1 MNKHPAHTPHYS
13 LFSTQRHPTPQIRHS
28 RAHRAPPCG
37 TAVCAVPSSGRRISG
52 PRKRLFRIAG
62 KAFPHHGKSSSAHQ
76 ETPSRATGKPVPHR
90 SAGFSH
96 PPLHT
101 FHYGKARSASSGTPP
116 PDSRHSI
123 SGFPAVKFFYFHTA
137 YLFISPRLPTLP
149 ATAIR
154 QPPSPRLTAVTQPA
168 GCTAVKRHASHRHLT
183 TYPDVYTP
191 TLLTTVR
198 QFITFASHSGK
209 IPCGGHS
216 FTQDNAAG
224 RNDGIPS
231 YRLTRLVLRKETV
244 MRRRPHTRCSTRR
257 APSHSR
263 HGSRTPRPGTLKV

>member
-1 MNKHPAHTPHYS
+1 MLAFFHATASHAANTP
-13 LFSTQRHPTPQIRHS
+13 FS
-28 RAHRAPPCG
+28 RAHRAHLCG

-62 KAFPHHGKSSSAHQ
+62 KAF
-76 ETPSRATGKPVPHR
+76 PHR

-123 SGFPAVKFFYFHTA
+123 SGFPAVKIFYFHTA

-216 FTQDNAAG
+216 FTQDNAVG
-224 RNDGIPS
+224 RNNGIPS

-244 MRRRPHTRCSTRR
+244 MRRRPHTRYSTRR

>member
-1 MNKHPAHTPHYS
+1 MNKHSSPTSHYS
-13 LFSTQRHPTPQIRHS
+13 LFYAQRHATAQIRHS
-28 RAHRAPPCG
+28 RAHRASSCS
-37 TAVCAVPSSGRRISG
+37 TAVCAVPSSGRRISD

-62 KAFPHHGKSSSAHQ
+62 KAFPHHGKSSSTHQ
-76 ETPSRATGKPVPHR
+76 KTPSRATGKPVPHR

-116 PDSRHSI
+116 PFSRHSL
-123 SGFPAVKFFYFHTA
+123 SENPAVKIFYFHTA

-244 MRRRPHTRCSTRR
+244 MRRRPHTRCGTRR
-257 APSHSR
+257 ARNLSR
-263 HGSRTPRPGTLKV
+263 HGSSTPRPGTRKV

>member
-1 MNKHPAHTPHYS
+1 MLAFFHATASHAANTP
-13 LFSTQRHPTPQIRHS
+13 FSRTSRTYLWHS
-28 RAHRAPPCG
+28 RLRRSVVRASHFRSAKKALPHRRKGFSA
-37 TAVCAVPSSGRRISG
+37 
-52 PRKRLFRIAG
+52 PRKVLFRTSEDTVSRHR
-62 KAFPHHGKSSSAHQ
+62 KA
-76 ETPSRATGKPVPHR
+76 R
-90 SAGFSH
+90 SAPFRRFSH

-101 FHYGKARSASSGTPP
+101 FNYGKARSASSGTPP

-123 SGFPAVKFFYFHTA
+123 SEFPAVKIFYFHTA
-137 YLFISPRLPTLP
+137 YLFISPRRPTLP

>member
-13 LFSTQRHPTPQIRHS
+13 LFPTQRHPTPQIHRS
-28 RAHRAPPCG
+28 RAHCAPLCG
-37 TAVCAVPSSGRRISG
+37 TAVCAVSSSGRRISG

-62 KAFPHHGKSSSAHQ
+62 KALPHHGKPSSAHLD
-76 ETPSRATGKPVPHR
+76 TPSRATGKPVPHR

-96 PPLHT
+96 SSRHT

-116 PDSRHSI
+116 PDSRHSL
-123 SGFPAVKFFYFHTA
+123 SGFPAVKIFYFHTA
-137 YLFISPRLPTLP
+137 YLFISPRRPDLP
-149 ATAIR
+149 ATA
-154 QPPSPRLTAVTQPA
+154 PGLHTSPRITAIILPT
-168 GCTAVKRHASHRHLT
+168 CHTAVKRHASHRHLT

-224 RNDGIPS
+224 RNDGMPS
-231 YRLTRLVLRKETV
+231 YRRTRLILRKETV

-257 APSHSR
+257 AQSHSR

>member
-1 MNKHPAHTPHYS
+1 MAQP
-13 LFSTQRHPTPQIRHS
+13 F
-28 RAHRAPPCG
+28 APFRRPG
-37 TAVCAVPSSGRRISG
+37 VAFQVREKGSSASQE
-52 PRKRLFRIAG
+52 RLFRTTESPL
-62 KAFPHHGKSSSAHQ
+62 PHIRRHRLAPQ
-76 ETPSRATGKPVPHR
+76 ESPFRTVPPVFHIRHCTPSITEKPVPHR

-123 SGFPAVKFFYFHTA
+123 SGFPAVKIFYFHTA
-137 YLFISPRLPTLP
+137 YLFISPRRPTLP

-154 QPPSPRLTAVTQPA
+154 QPSSPRLTAVTQPA

>member
-1 MNKHPAHTPHYS
+1 MLAFFHATASHAANTPFSRTSRTS
-13 LFSTQRHPTPQIRHS
+13 LWHS
-28 RAHRAPPCG
+28 RLRRSVVRASHFRSAKKALPHR
-37 TAVCAVPSSGRRISG
+37 
-52 PRKRLFRIAG
+52 RKGFS
-62 KAFPHHGKSSSAHQ
+62 HHGKSSSAHQ

-123 SGFPAVKFFYFHTA
+123 SGFPAVKIFYFHTA
-137 YLFISPRLPTLP
+137 YLFISPRRPTLP

-183 TYPDVYTP
+183 TYPNVYTP

>member
-1 MNKHPAHTPHYS
+1 MLAFFHATASHAANTPFSRTSRTS
-13 LFSTQRHPTPQIRHS
+13 LWHS
-28 RAHRAPPCG
+28 RLRRSVVRASHFKSAKKALPHRRKGFSA
-37 TAVCAVPSSGRRISG
+37 
-52 PRKRLFRIAG
+52 PRKVLFRTSG
-62 KAFPHHGKSSSAHQ
+62 D
-76 ETPSRATGKPVPHR
+76 TVSRHR
-90 SAGFSH
+90 
-96 PPLHT
+96 
-101 FHYGKARSASSGTPP
+101 KARSASSGTPP

-123 SGFPAVKFFYFHTA
+123 SGFPAVKIFYFHTA
-137 YLFISPRLPTLP
+137 YLFISPHRPTLP

-224 RNDGIPS
+224 HNDGIPS

>member
-1 MNKHPAHTPHYS
+1 MAQP
-13 LFSTQRHPTPQIRHS
+13 F
-28 RAHRAPPCG
+28 APFRRPG
-37 TAVCAVPSSGRRISG
+37 VAFQVREKGSSASQE
-52 PRKRLFRIAG
+52 RLFRTTESPLPHIRRHRLAPQESPFRTVPPV
-62 KAFPHHGKSSSAHQ
+62 FPIRHC
-76 ETPSRATGKPVPHR
+76 TPSITEKP
-90 SAGFSH
+90 
-96 PPLHT
+96 
-101 FHYGKARSASSGTPP
+101 RSASSGTPP

-123 SGFPAVKFFYFHTA
+123 SGFPAVKIFYFHTA

-154 QPPSPRLTAVTQPA
+154 QPPSPRLTAVTQPT

-224 RNDGIPS
+224 RNDVIPS

>member
-37 TAVCAVPSSGRRISG
+37 TAVCAVPSSGRRISY

-90 SAGFSH
+90 SA
-96 PPLHT
+96 
-101 FHYGKARSASSGTPP
+101 SSGTPP

-123 SGFPAVKFFYFHTA
+123 SGFPAVKIFYFHTA

-224 RNDGIPS
+224 RNDVIPS

>member
-1 MNKHPAHTPHYS
+1 MEQQKRHIFRTDSAMPFLFYS
-13 LFSTQRHPTPQIRHS
+13 FQT
-28 RAHRAPPCG
+28 
-37 TAVCAVPSSGRRISG
+37 
-52 PRKRLFRIAG
+52 
-62 KAFPHHGKSSSAHQ
+62 
-76 ETPSRATGKPVPHR
+76 
-90 SAGFSH
+90 
-96 PPLHT
+96 
-101 FHYGKARSASSGTPP
+101 
-116 PDSRHSI
+116 
-123 SGFPAVKFFYFHTA
+123 VKIFYFHTA

-224 RNDGIPS
+224 RNDGIPP
-231 YRLTRLVLRKETV
+231 YAACLEKRN
-244 MRRRPHTRCSTRR
+244 
-257 APSHSR
+257 SHAAQTS
-263 HGSRTPRPGTLKV
+263 HPM

>member
-1 MNKHPAHTPHYS
+1 MAQP
-13 LFSTQRHPTPQIRHS
+13 F
-28 RAHRAPPCG
+28 APFRRPG
-37 TAVCAVPSSGRRISG
+37 VAFQVREKGSSASQE
-52 PRKRLFRIAG
+52 RLFRTTESPL
-62 KAFPHHGKSSSAHQ
+62 PHIRRHRLAPQ
-76 ETPSRATGKPVPHR
+76 ESPFRTVPPVFHIRHCTPSITEKPVPH
-90 SAGFSH
+90 
-96 PPLHT
+96 PPEHRLRTPGILFQDFRLSKFFTSTLHIYSFLHT
-101 FHYGKARSASSGTPP
+101 
-116 PDSRHSI
+116 
-123 SGFPAVKFFYFHTA
+123 V
-137 YLFISPRLPTLP
+137 LPC
-149 ATAIR
+149 R
-154 QPPSPRLTAVTQPA
+154 QQTSVSPPSPRLTAVTQPA

-231 YRLTRLVLRKETV
+231 YRLTRLILRKETV

>member
-1 MNKHPAHTPHYS
+1 MNKHPAHTPHCS
-13 LFSTQRHPTPQIRHS
+13 LFPRNGIPRRKYAILAHIAHISVAQPFAPFRRPGVAFQVREKGSSASQERLFRTTESPLPHIRRHRLAPQESPFRTVPPVFPS
-28 RAHRAPPCG
+28 ATAHLPLRKSPFRILRN
-37 TAVCAVPSSGRRISG
+37 TASGLPAFYFRISG
-52 PRKRLFRIAG
+52 C
-62 KAFPHHGKSSSAHQ
+62 Q
-76 ETPSRATGKPVPHR
+76 N
-90 SAGFSH
+90 
-96 PPLHT
+96 
-101 FHYGKARSASSGTPP
+101 
-116 PDSRHSI
+116 
-123 SGFPAVKFFYFHTA
+123 FYFHTA
-137 YLFISPRLPTLP
+137 YLFISPRRPTQP

-216 FTQDNAAG
+216 FTQYNAAG